1 MKIQFA
7 NSFSKSI
14 KRLIRH
20 QTWWY
25 QTYSLFRHDLPRFFK
40 NIWTFRRALW
50 SHYWFDHH
58 GTLKFLE
65 IGLTNI
71 SDTVEKYGHEVTEC
85 RLKKVAKM
93 RRAIELIKN
102 YNESNYIEMAES
114 ELGPLVLHDWEFEP
128 VPDKPEY
135 SRIIDRDTEEEKAHN
150 RKVFDR
156 AHEIEEQEWD
166 ELFIILK
173 GQDHKEYRKLYDA
186 QTEEEQRK
194 RDLWNE
200 WFDGSGIRGWWD

>member
-1 MKIQFA
+1 MKVGFA
-7 NSFSKSI
+7 DSFGDSL
-14 KRLIRH
+14 KRMIRH

-25 QTYSLFRHDLPRFFK
+25 KTYELFRYDLPRFFK
-40 NIWTFRRALW
+40 NVWTFRKALW

-71 SDTVEKYGHEVTEC
+71 SDTVEKYGNEVDGP
-85 RLKKVAKM
+85 RLKKVAAM

-102 YNESNYIEMAES
+102 YNQDKYIEMAES
-114 ELGPLVLHDWEFEP
+114 ELGPLALHDWEFEP

-135 SRIIDRDTEEEKAHN
+135 SRIIDRDTEEEKIHN

-166 ELFIILK
+166 ELFKILK
-173 GQDHKEYRKLYDA
+173 GQDYTEYRKLYDE
-186 QTEEEQRK
+186 QTEEEKIK
-194 RDLWNE
+194 RELWDE
-200 WFDGSGIRGWWD
+200 WFDGSGIKGWWD